1 MPVLTRRGGW
11 ATLLALV
18 ALLYACDRPS
28 REYRQISKLPYARW
42 DGYAST
48 LPLER
53 RLDLH
58 KEILSRS
65 GPNPPM
71 TIAFSFGRDPA
82 ASYRAIVH
90 RLDSGDSDR
99 AYLGLLF
106 AIEGAKGF
114 SIC

>member
-1 MPVLTRRGGW
+1 
-11 ATLLALV
+11 
-18 ALLYACDRPS
+18 
-28 REYRQISKLPYARW
+28 
-42 DGYAST
+42 
-48 LPLER
+48 
-53 RLDLH
+53 
-58 KEILSRS
+58 
-65 GPNPPM
+65 M

-114 SIC
+114 SICAQPDRRKIQAYVQAVTRGYSLSRDPAKFYFC